1 MAQQQKILTERLAD
15 VINRKTLA
23 AAATG
28 TDEATKARE
37 RDRQELLAALAAVGG
52 RQTAEEDVVFQG
64 TRLVI
69 PEVMDLH
76 GAILFLLE
84 KLAEDE
90 KSIGYSRT
98 YNYRPWDG
106 ARATM
111 AALKKAFGA
120 VAQRGVPGFFG
131 ETPPRLVTIPVS
143 TTETDQ
149 VPWGG
154 LGVVHLPGLTIYLGD
169 DHNEEFGTVFK
180 ISAEGPRK
188 YRHEMEGIFR
198 LIDEELRTNSLYR
211 GQAFD
216 GQTTPQFLDLGG
228 VDPRQIIYSEQVEAD
243 LEAHIWSLLRY
254 SNEMAAINEPLKRAV
269 LLEGPYGCGKTMAA
283 FLTAQIARA
292 NGWTFVLCRPGR
304 DDLFDVMATARLYE
318 PAVVFLEDLDG
329 VQGEDDHHVR
339 QLLDIFDGIKAKN
352 TRIVCVLTTNHVT
365 EIHRGM
371 MRPGRLDAVIHV
383 GGLDASG
390 IRRLIEATVPADLL
404 APDLD
409 WKAITD
415 SMEGYLPAFLREA
428 VGRVKR
434 YNLARNGG
442 SVTRLDTSDFVYA
455 ANGLRSQLELMEGA
469 TEGKQ
474 HDALSQSLGRLVE
487 DVVHK
492 KVHGAIVTDLMG
504 DPEFKL
510 QLASNGAG

>member
-1 MAQQQKILTERLAD
+1 MTQTLNDRLAE
-15 VINRKTLA
+15 VLTRKAVA
-23 AAATG
+23 AGSAG

-37 RDRQELLAALAAVGG
+37 RARQELLAALAAVGG

-64 TRLVI
+64 TRLII
-69 PEVMDLH
+69 PEIMDLH

-90 KSIGYSRT
+90 KNIGYSRT

-120 VAQRGVPGFFG
+120 VAQRGIPGFFG
-131 ETPPRLVTIPVS
+131 ETPPSLITIPVS
-143 TTETDQ
+143 TTDTDQ

-154 LGVVHLPGLTIYLGD
+154 LGVVHLPGLTMYLD
-169 DHNEEFGTVFK
+169 EERHEEFGRVFK
-180 ISAEGPRK
+180 VTAEGPRK

-216 GQTTPQFLDLGG
+216 GQATPQFLDLGG
-228 VDPRQIIYSEQVEAD
+228 VDPRQVIYSEQVEAD

-254 SNEMAAINEPLKRAV
+254 SEEMAAVGEPLKRAV

-283 FLTAQIARA
+283 FLTAQIAHA

-304 DDLFDVMATARLYE
+304 DNLFDVMATARLYE

-329 VQGEDDHHVR
+329 VQGGDDHVR

-390 IRRLIEATVPADLL
+390 IRRLIEATVPAHLL
-404 APDLD
+404 APGLD
-409 WKAITD
+409 WDAITE
-415 SMEGYLPAFLREA
+415 SMKGYLPAFLREA
-428 VGRVKR
+428 VGRTKR

-442 SVTRLDTSDFVYA
+442 KVTRLETSDFVYA

-469 TEGKQ
+469 TEGKE
-474 HDALSQSLGRLVE
+474 HDPLSRSLGRLVE
-487 DVVHK
+487 NVVEDVVQK
-492 KVHGAIVTDLMG
+492 KVHGAMVLDLDG